1 MFRILPP
8 LILKVLVPA
17 LLTVVLVIAGAV
29 VSQSQVRSI
38 PAVGKVVNV
47 SQVDRS
53 SVAGEVKP
61 IRSKPQAV
69 GEILSGLGL
78 DRSSVAGEVKPIQ
91 SSPAT
96 EQKVDYDLIIKDI
109 VQIFKWMETPGM
121 TPIKLAAEIHRMSC
135 DEDCGVNILTR
146 NVFEDLASEK
156 YLDKIYIAPRP
167 SNNEVGKVY
176 LDLKLNWNKL
186 FYPEDFIANLS
197 ENSGLIR
204 KENLGDR
211 DCITSARDKECP
223 RYYRYSVNIKSKYFR
238 SSKLK
243 EYRVYT
249 EYFYFQKEQ
258 KILAGIELE
267 IA

>member
-53 SVAGEVKP
+53 SVA
-61 IRSKPQAV
+61 A
-69 GEILSGLGL
+69 
-78 DRSSVAGEVKPIQ
+78 EVKPIQ

-121 TPIKLAAEIHRMSC
+121 TPIELAANIRGHSC
-135 DEDCGVNILTR
+135 DSSVCSITISKEDIFHTLNS
-146 NVFEDLASEK
+146 DK
-156 YLDKIYIAPRP
+156 YLGEVKIYTKQRNINKVGSVHFELISPW
-167 SNNEVGKVY
+167 NEIFSPV
-176 LDLKLNWNKL
+176 
-186 FYPEDFIANLS
+186 EFIKKLS
-197 ENSGLIR
+197 EGIGKPKR
-204 KENLGDR
+204 EDPPDR
-211 DCITSARDKECP
+211 DCIAI
-223 RYYRYSVNIKSKYFR
+223 RYVNPEEADDHCLERLAYSVNIKKKYFNL
-238 SSKLK
+238 SKFKTYSVRTDYFL
-243 EYRVYT
+243 YRDKKPNVLIGMD
-249 EYFYFQKEQ
+249 FV
-258 KILAGIELE
+258 LE
-267 IA
+267 